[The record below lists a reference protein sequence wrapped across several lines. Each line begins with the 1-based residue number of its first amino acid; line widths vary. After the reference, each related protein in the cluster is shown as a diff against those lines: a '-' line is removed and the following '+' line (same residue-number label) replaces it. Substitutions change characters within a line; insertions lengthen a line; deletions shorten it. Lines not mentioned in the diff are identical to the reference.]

1 MADAEI
7 TKKRICLDDP
17 SEAFENLTVE
27 ETKEATKGYSFTF
40 GEKKEAKDDPPP
52 TTNTPKAFNRD
63 IICLNVGGIRYE
75 VSRKTMTQYEGSVL
89 ASLAKTWNE
98 EKFNSEI
105 FVFRDG
111 HLFAYVLDSLR
122 SGKVYLPYS
131 ITRAALKEEFDHFQ
145 IPADM
150 KNVFVEKDYFTIDRL
165 TKEIKEHREA
175 IEEKERAVA
184 AIIESYRLAYNLTAS
199 VMKHGFDW
207 SKVVTP
213 SFAVT
218 PGIDKKLLRD
228 CLLAQG
234 VEMYGYRMENFEARI
249 SLGPIQ
255 EDNGGTP
262 CKGAHRKT
270 ATGSPFRFFDP

>member
-1 MADAEI
+1 MGDTRI
-7 TKKRICLDDP
+7 KKTRFSLDDNLN
-17 SEAFENLTVE
+17 EGFENLTVE
-27 ETKEATKGYSFTF
+27 DAKEETNVYSFTF
-40 GEKKEAKDDPPP
+40 GKKTEENNVPPP
-52 TTNTPKAFNRD
+52 TKTFHRD
-63 IICLNVGGIRYE
+63 LVCLNVGGLRYE
-75 VSRKTMTQYEGSVL
+75 VSRTTMTQYEGSVL
-89 ASLAKTWNE
+89 DSLAKTWNE

-111 HLFAYVLDSLR
+111 SLFAYVLDYLR

-131 ITRAALKEEFDHFQ
+131 IARAALQEEFDHFQ

-150 KNVFVEKDYFTIDRL
+150 EKVYVEKDYFTIDRL
-165 TKEIKEHREA
+165 TKEIKEHKDA
-175 IEEKERAVA
+175 IEEKERTVA
-184 AIIESYRLAYNLTAS
+184 AIIESYRLAHNLTAS

-213 SFAVT
+213 SFTVT

-234 VEMYGYRMENFEARI
+234 VEVYGYRMENFEARI

-255 EDNGGTP
+255 DETGGTP
-262 CKGAHRKT
+262 CNGAYRKT